1 MKENNE
7 EKLIYGEKFKKLH
20 FIKDYMYSEK
30 TRYEEGRF
38 VIDQIEKHQPKEEV
52 FKHRKCRTEI
62 DEEVE
67 LEQRI
72 MPVKR
77 NPVNIRFLTFID

>member
-30 TRYEEGRF
+30 TGYEEGRF
-38 VIDQIEKHQPKEEV
+38 VID
-52 FKHRKCRTEI
+52 
-62 DEEVE
+62 
-67 LEQRI
+67 
-72 MPVKR
+72 
-77 NPVNIRFLTFID
+77 